1 MNFEV
6 ALKLFKKYGF
16 NSNNDSPYLSYIN
29 NKVGIAI
36 KYVDKCFG
44 RIERT
49 CLFEDYEKFEVFL
62 KLYRAYI
69 DHGKNEGI
77 YIKVDDYR
85 AMFPNI
91 IFIKDEKLVLSDE
104 LLNGFLNKDSLSE
117 VEKLKVVAKNLLNY
131 YKDLSFRQVEYIN
144 KVSFM
149 KGILLNK
156 EKELDEE
163 LRKIK
168 KRIKNNKQI
177 LIKEELF
184 RYDDTLYKDYEN
196 YLDKVVTKDHAIQ
209 LIKCLWNFNKKL
221 ELSNEYYDSIK
232 AVWELGEKIKLVD
245 SKIAYVKS
253 LKGKNLLLVNVKANL
268 KQIEANFNGIKID
281 PLYKENELNK
291 VIRKYEKFDNLSI
304 YQLDEYLKESSLYD
318 NYEYIANKYTEDV
331 YRNISK
337 KEVIDDLCKSYQLL
351 SFDERKILTLFNSK
365 YRKIFDLILKIPDF
379 YEWPNKKMTKYLEE
393 IEEVSR
399 FKEECIDELCIRL
412 VQETNR
418 KIKEKYFTDI
428 NFKSFKYFVQDMV
441 KLLIVLKNINDKMT
455 LKSDLKLF
463 MDFDSLTAL
472 NNKYVY
478 YLEDNSNSVIGDAI
492 TKKRLIGVFKILKE
506 TPVLYSPYNLDFGN
520 LYDKNSRRISEVSNN
535 KIGLIIDVND
545 VKIMRDRKLSEVYD
559 YENIKEEKNGVF
571 VVTDIKYRNKISYC
585 NFTIY
590 KR

>member
-1 MNFEV
+1 
-6 ALKLFKKYGF
+6 
-16 NSNNDSPYLSYIN
+16 
-29 NKVGIAI
+29 
-36 KYVDKCFG
+36 
-44 RIERT
+44 
-49 CLFEDYEKFEVFL
+49 
-62 KLYRAYI
+62 
-69 DHGKNEGI
+69 
-77 YIKVDDYR
+77 
-85 AMFPNI
+85 
-91 IFIKDEKLVLSDE
+91 
-104 LLNGFLNKDSLSE
+104 
-117 VEKLKVVAKNLLNY
+117 
-131 YKDLSFRQVEYIN
+131 
-144 KVSFM
+144 
-149 KGILLNK
+149 
-156 EKELDEE
+156 
-163 LRKIK
+163 
-168 KRIKNNKQI
+168 
-177 LIKEELF
+177 
-184 RYDDTLYKDYEN
+184 
-196 YLDKVVTKDHAIQ
+196 
-209 LIKCLWNFNKKL
+209 
-221 ELSNEYYDSIK
+221 
-232 AVWELGEKIKLVD
+232 
-245 SKIAYVKS
+245 
-253 LKGKNLLLVNVKANL
+253 
-268 KQIEANFNGIKID
+268 
-281 PLYKENELNK
+281 
-291 VIRKYEKFDNLSI
+291 
-304 YQLDEYLKESSLYD
+304 
-318 NYEYIANKYTEDV
+318 
-331 YRNISK
+331 
-337 KEVIDDLCKSYQLL
+337 
-351 SFDERKILTLFNSK
+351 
-365 YRKIFDLILKIPDF
+365 
-379 YEWPNKKMTKYLEE
+379 MTKYLEE

-492 TKKRLIGVFKILKE
+492 TKKRLIGVFKILRE